1 MCLSICSLQEEVDYY
16 RRGFFLFFFLVT
28 KYKGKENVARMNKK
42 NKVARNEIG
51 VEGIKKTG
59 GQTGGGR
66 NKRREENKRN
76 KRKRQD
82 GENVRRKK

>member
-1 MCLSICSLQEEVDYY
+1 
-16 RRGFFLFFFLVT
+16 
-28 KYKGKENVARMNKK
+28 MNKK

-82 GENVRRKK
+82 GEKVRRKK